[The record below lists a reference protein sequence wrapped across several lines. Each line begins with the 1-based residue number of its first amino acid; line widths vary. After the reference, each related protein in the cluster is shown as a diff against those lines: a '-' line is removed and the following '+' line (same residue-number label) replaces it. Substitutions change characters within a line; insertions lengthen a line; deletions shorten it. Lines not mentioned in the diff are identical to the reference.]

1 MILVYSSCLKMILH
15 IKYGIQSQLVW
26 HLYIEYQI
34 EDVNQVR
41 LQRKQEFVTVDHNSD
56 QFGQGSVIKDK
67 EVTPHS

>member
-26 HLYIEYQI
+26 HLYYIEYQI

-41 LQRKQEFVTVDHNSD
+41 LQRKLSIHNSD

>member
-26 HLYIEYQI
+26 HLYIEYQM

-41 LQRKQEFVTVDHNSD
+41 LQRKQEFVTVDS
-56 QFGQGSVIKDK
+56 
-67 EVTPHS
+67 